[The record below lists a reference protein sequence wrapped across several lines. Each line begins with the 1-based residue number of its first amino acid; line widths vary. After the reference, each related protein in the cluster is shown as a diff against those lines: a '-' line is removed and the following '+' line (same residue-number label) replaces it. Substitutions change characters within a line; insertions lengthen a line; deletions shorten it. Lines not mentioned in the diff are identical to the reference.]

1 VRPKIKIERGDGD
14 MTDERFNELVNGPLS
29 HPVGPLF
36 MLRLANALRMVVER
50 CGGAGDAALEAHCK
64 EVEAMDHIKSGEAF
78 TNEEAERAMRES
90 VRRGGSKPV

>member
-1 VRPKIKIERGDGD
+1 

-50 CGGAGDAALEAHCK
+50 CGGAGDVALEAHCK
-64 EVEAMDHIKSGEAF
+64 EVGNWIASRAVRRSRMKKQRERCTTVCGGAGVNQYDIYKSGE
-78 TNEEAERAMRES
+78 
-90 VRRGGSKPV
+90 

>member
-1 VRPKIKIERGDGD
+1 MRPKIKIERGDGD

-64 EVEAMDHIKSGEAF
+64 EVEELDRIKSGESF
-78 TNEEAERAMRES
+78 TDEEAARAMYDS
-90 VRRGGSKPV
+90 MRRGGSKPV